1 VGGKPQSSA
10 GAGGPHSP
18 ASTVG
23 GAIPSRAEAPAVLS
37 TVVPRSFSLRRAGR
51 LLSDL
56 IARRRLARHL
66 LLLPTGVWIA
76 IFFLG
81 PLVLLALYSFGQE
94 NLITLNVSLKWT
106 LGNYRELGNPIYRS
120 TLLRSL
126 QLSAETTVAC
136 AILGFPLAYLI
147 SRCRGRLQWFLL
159 GAVIV
164 PFWTSFLVRTYSWVN
179 ILQTFGPL
187 DTLAR
192 ELGLTRS
199 HINVLYTPTAVGIGI
214 VYSYLPLM
222 ILPIYV
228 ALERVDDGLLEAAAD
243 LGAGGF
249 RTFRRVVLPLATP
262 GLIAGMIIVG
272 VPAAGEFVIPEI
284 LGGGKT
290 LMIGNIVANQFL
302 ELSNYPFGAA
312 LAMSL
317 MVVLMIAVFSLRRI
331 QSRVQI

>member
-1 VGGKPQSSA
+1 L
-10 GAGGPHSP
+10 
-18 ASTVG
+18 T
-23 GAIPSRAEAPAVLS
+23 
-37 TVVPRSFSLRRAGR
+37 RAGR
-51 LLSDL
+51 LLSGR
-56 IARRRLARHL
+56 AGHRPLARHL
-66 LLLPTGVWIA
+66 LLLPTGVWTA

-81 PLVLLALYSFGQE
+81 PLVLLGLYSFGRE
-94 NLITLNVSLKWT
+94 NLITLNVSLNWT
-106 LGNYRELGNPIYRS
+106 LGNYQELANPIYRS

-126 QLSAETTVAC
+126 ELSAGTTVAC

-147 SRCRGRLQWFLL
+147 SRCRGRLQWLL
-159 GAVIV
+159 LAAVIV
-164 PFWTSFLVRTYSWVN
+164 PFWTSFLVRTYSWVD

-187 DTLAR
+187 DSLAR
-192 ELGLTRS
+192 GLGLS
-199 HINVLYTPTAVGIGI
+199 HLDLLYSPAAVGIGI

-249 RTFRRVVLPLATP
+249 RTFRRVVLPLAAP

-302 ELSNYPFGAA
+302 EVGNYPFGAA

-331 QSRVQI
+331 QSRLQI